1 MPLVEVTMIEGRPWE
16 ARRAMMREIAEAVSS
31 RCDVP
36 LSTVRVLIRE
46 VPAHHWSVGGI
57 PKEEL
62 SGGDE
67 ENGRGSHRHDRS
79 G

>member
-16 ARRAMMREIAEAVSS
+16 TRRAMMREIAKAVSN

-36 LSTVRVLIRE
+36 IAAVRVLIRE

-57 PKEEL
+57 AKGEP
-62 SGGDE
+62 SGD
-67 ENGRGSHRHDRS
+67 
-79 G
+79 